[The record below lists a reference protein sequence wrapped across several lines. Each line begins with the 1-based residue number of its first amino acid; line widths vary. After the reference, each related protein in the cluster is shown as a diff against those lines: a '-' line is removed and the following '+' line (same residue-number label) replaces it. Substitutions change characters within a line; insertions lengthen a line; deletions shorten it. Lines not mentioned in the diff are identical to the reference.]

1 MKKSTKA
8 WLSASIILI
17 LTGAVIF
24 TALLWGN
31 NWDIKKLSNEK
42 FRTVTFD
49 LTEDFD
55 TISIKDSDADITFLR
70 SDDNTARVVC
80 YENIKQKHTA
90 SVENGALEI
99 DYKKSKNWYD
109 YITVISFSSP
119 KITVYLPK
127 DSYTSLF
134 IDTATGD
141 IDIPKDFSFKNINID
156 GSTCDV
162 SCFASAEKSLWISLS
177 TGDILLKGLSSKTLS
192 LSTSTGK
199 ITASDV
205 TADKVDIEV
214 STGDTVLE
222 DINCKALNSSGD
234 TGDISLKRVIAE
246 NKLTIKRDTG
256 DVKLSATDAG
266 EIFIETST
274 GDVKG
279 SLVSDKVFIVKS
291 DTGNINVPKTSS
303 GGRCEIATDT
313 GDIKI
318 EVKSN
323 S

>member
-1 MKKSTKA
+1 MRKSTKS
-8 WLSASIILI
+8 WLAASIILI
-17 LTGAVIF
+17 MTGAVIF
-24 TALLWGN
+24 TALLWSN

-42 FRTVTFD
+42 FRTVTFN
-49 LTEDFD
+49 LTEEFD
-55 TISIKDSDADITFLR
+55 AISIKGSDADITFLR

-99 DYKKSKNWYD
+99 NYIKSENWYD
-109 YITVISFSSP
+109 YITVMSFDSP

-127 DSYTSLF
+127 DNYTSLY

-141 IDIPKDFSFKNINID
+141 ITIPKDFSFKDIKID

-162 SCFASAEKSLWISLS
+162 SCFASAEKNLSVAVS
-177 TGDILLKGLSSKTLS
+177 TGDVLLKELNSKNLS

-199 ITASDV
+199 ITASDI
-205 TADKVDIEV
+205 TADKVDIKV
-214 STGDTVLE
+214 STGDTILE
-222 DINCKALNSSGD
+222 DINCKTLNSNGD
-234 TGDISLKRVIAE
+234 TGDISIKRVIAE
-246 NKLTIKRDTG
+246 NLLTIKRDTG
-256 DVKLSATDAG
+256 DVKLNASDAG
-266 EIFIETST
+266 EIFIKTST

-279 SLVSDKVFIVKS
+279 SLLSDKVFIVKS
-291 DTGNINVPKTSS
+291 NTGDIDVPKTTN
-303 GGRCEIATDT
+303 GGRCEISTDT